1 MSKDTLTVGTATAAA
16 GTRADGTIPVGK
28 LPGGGNIDIPV
39 IVVNG
44 AADGPV
50 FWINGAIH
58 GDEPEGPL
66 AIQMLLERIDPEQLS
81 GALVCVPVLNVAAF
95 EAQQR
100 GNPADGFTYDMNRIY
115 PGKADGYPSE
125 RVAWAH
131 FEAMSAS
138 ADMEVSIHSGGAH
151 SYLAQALFYGHDGP
165 SLEMAQAMG
174 PGWDLLL
181 KPFSTS
187 GSPMAEMANRK
198 KASLTVELG
207 GICSTLP
214 EDFLYNGRTLA
225 DALENIMRHY
235 DMTPGKAA
243 YDTEWNIGIQ
253 KTVLCG
259 EGGFFV
265 PAEGVEH
272 RTPISAGTLL
282 AEIRDVY
289 GNVLEEVRAPTDG
302 QIFGMRTMPACLPG
316 DWACFF
322 AEVQETVSEPPASTK

>member
-1 MSKDTLTVGTATAAA
+1 MSKENLQVGTVSAAP
-16 GTRADGTIPVGK
+16 GTRADGVIPVSS
-28 LPGGGNIDIPV
+28 LPGGGKLEIPV

-44 AADGPV
+44 AEPGPV
-50 FWINGAIH
+50 FWVNAAIH

-66 AIQMLLERIDPEQLS
+66 AVQMLLERVEPQNLR
-81 GALVCVPVLNVAAF
+81 GALVCVPILNVAAF

-115 PGKADGYPSE
+115 PGKPDGYPSE
-125 RVAWAH
+125 RVANAH
-131 FEAMSAS
+131 FEAMKDL

-187 GSPMAEMANRK
+187 GSPMAEMANRQ

-214 EDFLYNGRTLA
+214 KDFLYNGRTLA
-225 DALENIMRHY
+225 DALHNIMKHY
-235 DMTPGKAA
+235 DMVDGEAK
-243 YDTEWNIGIQ
+243 YDSKWDIGVQ

-259 EGGFFV
+259 VGGFFV
-265 PAEGVEH
+265 PTEGIEY
-272 RTPISAGTLL
+272 RRSIKSGTVI
-282 AEIRDVY
+282 AEIRDLY
-289 GNVLEEVRAPTDG
+289 GNVLEEVTAPTDG
-302 QIFGMRTMPACLPG
+302 QIFGMRTMPACLAG

-322 AEVQETVSEPPASTK
+322 AEVQETTTEGPAAAQ